1 MLLANARPVETSL
14 SAPHLVFV
22 GGFLG
27 AGKTTLI
34 LAAARELAR
43 RGVRSAVI
51 LNDQGDALVDTSLA
65 QTAGVPAGEVTG
77 GCFCCRFSEL
87 IEAAEALRVH
97 APEVIFAEPV
107 GSCTDI
113 SATLLRPIEETFRD
127 AFRLAPFSVLADPL
141 RARELLAADANPHMA
156 FLFRKQLQEAD
167 LVCWT
172 KSDLHPELP
181 ELAGMPARKL
191 SARTGQGV
199 AAWLDEVLSGRIAA
213 GQTLLEI
220 DYNEYARAEAALA
233 WLNAELVIESVP
245 PRSPAMVLGPLIDRL
260 DQELSAAGIGI
271 VHLKATD
278 HAPSGFLKAA
288 ICGGGQEPE
297 VEGALD
303 ASPCARHHLLL
314 NLRAAGA
321 PDPVRAIVDRVLA
334 GVAGSMTEL
343 RLTCFSPA
351 APRPERRVTR

>member
-1 MLLANARPVETSL
+1 MLLADAGPLRAR
-14 SAPHLVFV
+14 PHLVFV

-51 LNDQGDALVDTSLA
+51 LNDQGDALVDTRLA

-87 IEAAEALRVH
+87 VEAAEALRVH

-113 SATLLRPIEETFRD
+113 SATILRPMAAAFGE
-127 AFRLAPFSVLADPL
+127 AFRLAPFTVLADPL
-141 RARELLAADANPHMA
+141 RAREMQAADANPHMA

-172 KSDLHPELP
+172 KSDLHPAPP
-181 ELAGMPARKL
+181 EGRQL

-199 AAWLDEVLSGRIAA
+199 AAWLDEVLAGRIAA
-213 GQTLLEI
+213 GQTLLDI
-220 DYNEYARAEAALA
+220 DYSEYARAEAALA
-233 WLNAELVIESVP
+233 WLNAELVLRSEP
-245 PRSPAMVLGPLIDRL
+245 ARSPAMVLGPLVEQL
-260 DQELSAAGIGI
+260 DQALTGAGIGI
-271 VHLKATD
+271 VHLKVTDQAAT
-278 HAPSGFLKAA
+278 GFLKVA

-303 ASPCARHHLLL
+303 ASPCARHSLLL
-314 NLRAAGA
+314 NLRAAGS
-321 PDPVRAIVDRVLA
+321 PETVRSIVEDVLA
-334 GVAGSMTEL
+334 GLPGSVSHVQM
-343 RLTCFSPA
+343 TCFSPA
-351 APRPERRVTR
+351 APRPERRVLQ